1 MRGRVLGMLVSLSTV
16 APALAEDTPPPGFL
30 EFLGALVEQ
39 DGELIDP
46 LLWEE
51 ALAADPGPAEPDA
64 GAETE
69 AAATAGVAE
78 EGESRD

>member
-1 MRGRVLGMLVSLSTV
+1 VRGRVLVMLVSLIAATR
-16 APALAEDTPPPGFL
+16 APAEEAPPPGFL

-51 ALAADPGPAEPDA
+51 ALTEEPRAADADTDPVLPDTAAE
-64 GAETE
+64 GT
-69 AAATAGVAE
+69 AE
-78 EGESRD
+78 EAERD